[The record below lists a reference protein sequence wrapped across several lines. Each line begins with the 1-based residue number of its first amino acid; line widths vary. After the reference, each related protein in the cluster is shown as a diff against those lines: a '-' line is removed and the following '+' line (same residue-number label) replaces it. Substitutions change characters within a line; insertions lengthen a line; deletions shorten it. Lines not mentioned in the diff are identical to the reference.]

1 MGDMADYDMY
11 ENINNVGKLEST
23 VYSCG
28 VCGKKFRT
36 DRNKCQQHVNKCTG
50 DKNDNTQRI

>member
-28 VCGKKFRT
+28 VCAV
-36 DRNKCQQHVNKCTG
+36 DC
-50 DKNDNTQRI
+50 